1 MNSPSLHNTSDQKFW
16 YLRNHKL
23 FSTLSNEQINDLC
36 IISRHKGAKKG
47 EAIYFGDD
55 LQNRIFLLKKGIIKI
70 VEFNENGDEMI
81 KDIIQKG
88 DLFGSISS
96 DDDVINES
104 AVAMS
109 PEAIVCSFRIND
121 FENMISRNPD
131 IALKY
136 FKFIGLKLKKI
147 ENKYSNLVFKDV
159 RSRLITFLNEWVLAE
174 GRKVGFDWVIENYLT
189 HNDIAGLI
197 CSTRQTVTQLMR
209 DLETEGHIKYDR
221 KEILIHS
228 SLLAK
233 TEKPNKT

>member
-1 MNSPSLHNTSDQKFW
+1 MNSPNTPNTSEQKFW

-23 FSTLSNEQINDLC
+23 FSTLSNAQIDDLC
-36 IISRHKGAKKG
+36 IITKHKGAKKG

-70 VEFNENGDEMI
+70 VEYNDKGDEVI

-88 DLFGSISS
+88 DLFGSLSS
-96 DDDVINES
+96 EGDDNKES

-109 PEAIVCSFRIND
+109 PEALVCSFRISD
-121 FENMISRNPD
+121 FENIIAKNPD
-131 IALKY
+131 IALQY
-136 FKFIGLKLKKI
+136 FKFMGLKLKKI
-147 ENKYSNLVFKDV
+147 ENKYTNLVFKDV
-159 RSRLITFLNEWVLAE
+159 RSRLTAFLNDWILAE
-174 GRKVGFDWVIENYLT
+174 GRKVGFDWVLDNYLT
-189 HNDIAGLI
+189 HQDIAGLI

-228 SLLAK
+228 SLIDK
-233 TEKPNKT
+233 TEKHNKS